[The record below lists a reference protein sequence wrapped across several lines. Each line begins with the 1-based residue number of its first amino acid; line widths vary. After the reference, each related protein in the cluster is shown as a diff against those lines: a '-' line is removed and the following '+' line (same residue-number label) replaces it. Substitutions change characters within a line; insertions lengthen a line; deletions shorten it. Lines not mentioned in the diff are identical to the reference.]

1 MVFGTFCCSE
11 GDVLVFFFG
20 DAANI
25 SSISE
30 RDILTVR
37 GRVAARG
44 TTTKLNVDD
53 DNDDAVSAFFRLHRR
68 RLSVQRRPQQPRNQN
83 VQNPPFSA
91 LTDPLFNFD
100 SNAAAKQMAALNVV
114 NMQRQLTNAY
124 PRPPAS
130 SQSQV
135 PLGGTTSGSF
145 LGGMST
151 PYNQPNALQPA
162 IMDAQA
168 TMQFSPHSSLQP
180 AFAPVHNLQHNPAS
194 LEPSMPSSN
203 VPPRHPPNTVSIK
216 QKQRSFLANLANIHH
231 TRGSPLPPPLTAVQY
246 PANYDP
252 ASSQWKSLECSSEP
266 GAFRLAGKDVDLFKL
281 WCIVCQLGGGQKVF
295 ISISYII
302 CRKLIITYTQSFR

>member
-1 MVFGTFCCSE
+1 
-11 GDVLVFFFG
+11 
-20 DAANI
+20 
-25 SSISE
+25 
-30 RDILTVR
+30 
-37 GRVAARG
+37 
-44 TTTKLNVDD
+44 
-53 DNDDAVSAFFRLHRR
+53 
-68 RLSVQRRPQQPRNQN
+68 
-83 VQNPPFSA
+83 
-91 LTDPLFNFD
+91 
-100 SNAAAKQMAALNVV
+100 MAALNVV

-302 CRKLIITYTQSFR
+302 CRKLIITYTQSFRRRNKMHGHSFFPSSTFLNISRLLRPMDNAPPPPSWLVTTMPSSNLLKRPTVAMSRTRIARQ